1 MAQRLAER
9 PLSNLVTLARLCQH
23 DPGITSRQLDEVGL
37 SRLFHLVRLMISW
50 LHSSA
55 SHGNVSGLRVSRKTG
70 HTGAVLG
77 HEIDTED
84 IQPSSRQ
91 DRISGALMITL
102 SSFLS
107 G

>member
-1 MAQRLAER
+1 M
-9 PLSNLVTLARLCQH
+9 SNLVTLARLFQH
-23 DPGITSRQLDEVGL
+23 DPSITSRQLDKVGL
-37 SRLFHLVRLMISW
+37 NRSFHLVRLAISW

-55 SHGNVSGLRVSRKTG
+55 NHGNVSGLRIFRNRG
-70 HTGAVLG
+70 HTGAVLR

-84 IQPSSRQ
+84 SQPSSRQ
-91 DRISGALMITL
+91 DRISGVLMITL